1 MERIV
6 IELIPEANVIT
17 ALTVLKVGTDH
28 SVVAGVVFL
37 PDRVLFS
44 DHTASAPFEVVAGV
58 LPPGIYFS
66 KYLDGGSGEW
76 LPFSFTASIYK

>member
-17 ALTVLKVGTDH
+17 ALNVLIVGTDH
-28 SVVAGVVFL
+28 PIVAWVVFL
-37 PDRVLFS
+37 PDWVLFS
-44 DHTASAPFEVVAGV
+44 DHTASAPFEVVASV

-66 KYLDGGSGEW
+66 KYLDGGSGD
-76 LPFSFTASIYK
+76 